1 MVTANGQTQLTPD
14 MAKEIGNTGKATPFA
29 WVDLR
34 GDGPNDPETHQMLI
48 DLGVPSVGLKV
59 TGRQD
64 GAGVFSSWQGI
75 LVGTTWV
82 IDDDGET
89 LVPVHFAW
97 EPQGFI
103 TVRWGGDAAMQMALD
118 DATNRGPVLFDKPTL
133 VPGVVLQWML
143 ASVADAVTSLGQEVD
158 DLDLQIID
166 QLEPGQLD
174 TMRVLRQRTAQLQRR
189 FPQYAQALRDGLVAP
204 AVTGMD
210 DQGWQE
216 FQLYATGVQDVV
228 SHINGVSDGLR
239 NALQDYQTQVGNKQG
254 ERINQLTIVS
264 IIFLPVTFLT
274 GYFGMN
280 FGWMDNNL
288 NSLWSWLLLGIAL
301 PIVMVIWSIVVLS
314 RRGYLHQRKAK
325 RAARQDSPAH
335 ALASSGS
342 STPATGAAGSGA
354 AGGGAAGDGAAGDG
368 AAGAAPPTGSA

>member
-1 MVTANGQTQLTPD
+1 
-14 MAKEIGNTGKATPFA
+14 MAKQIGDAGKDTPFA

-34 GDGPNDPETHQMLI
+34 GDSVDDPDMRQMLL
-48 DLGVPSVGLKV
+48 DLGVPRVGLKL
-59 TGRQD
+59 TGRSN

-82 IDDDGET
+82 IDDDGVS

-97 EPQGFI
+97 VPQGFI
-103 TVRWGGDAAMQMALD
+103 TVRWAGDEAMQMALN
-118 DATNRGPVLFDKPTL
+118 DAANRGAVLFDKPTL

-143 ASVADAVTSLGQEVD
+143 TSVADAVTTLGQQVD

-166 QLEPGQLD
+166 RLAPGQLD
-174 TMRVLRQRTAQLQRR
+174 TMRELRQRTALLQRR

-216 FQLYATGVQDVV
+216 FHIYATGVQDIV
-228 SHINGVSDGLR
+228 SHIEGVSDGLR

-254 ERINQLTIVS
+254 DRINQLTIVS

-280 FGWMDNNL
+280 FGWLDNSL
-288 NSLWSWLLLGIAL
+288 NSLWSWVLLGVAL
-301 PIVMVIWSIVVLS
+301 PIAMVLWSIAVLS
-314 RRGYLHQRKAK
+314 RRGYLRRKK
-325 RAARQDSPAH
+325 PV
-335 ALASSGS
+335 
-342 STPATGAAGSGA
+342 STK
-354 AGGGAAGDGAAGDG
+354 DV
-368 AAGAAPPTGSA
+368 PT

>member
-1 MVTANGQTQLTPD
+1 MVNGDGLKPLTAD
-14 MAKEIGNTGKATPFA
+14 MAKEIGDTGKATPFA

-34 GDGPNDPETHQMLI
+34 GDGPDDPGIRQMLV
-48 DLGVPSVGLKV
+48 DLGVPQAGLKV
-59 TGRQD
+59 SSRQ
-64 GAGVFSSWQGI
+64 GAAGMFSSWQGI

-82 IDDDGET
+82 MDDDGVT

-103 TVRWGGDAAMQMALD
+103 TVRWGGDGAMQMALD
-118 DATNRGPVLFDKPTL
+118 DAANRGAVLFDKPTL

-143 ASVADAVTSLGQEVD
+143 DSVADAVTTLAQEVD

-166 QLEPGQLD
+166 HLVPGQLD
-174 TMRVLRQRTAQLQRR
+174 TMRDLRQRTALLQRR
-189 FPQYAQALRDGLVAP
+189 FPAYAQALRDGLVAP

-210 DQGWQE
+210 DEGWQE
-216 FQLYATGVQDVV
+216 FHLYATGVQDVV
-228 SHINGVSDGLR
+228 SHISAVSDGLR

-280 FGWMDNNL
+280 FGWLDNNL

-301 PIVMVIWSIVVLS
+301 PIMMVIWSIVVLS
-314 RRGYLHQRKAK
+314 RRGYLNKAK
-325 RAARQDSPAH
+325 AAKAHRRASQTEPAPP
-335 ALASSGS
+335 ASSAPAS
-342 STPATGAAGSGA
+342 S
-354 AGGGAAGDGAAGDG
+354 
-368 AAGAAPPTGSA
+368 APPTPSA